1 MESRHLL
8 IEGVLIIR
16 HTGRLN
22 GAGLM
27 SHLGGLFTARVFDQ
41 AKYVVSDFSE
51 IAEVACDDCHGREIG
66 ALVRDWRNVRARLRR
81 PFRWAVVTADKR
93 VERLTGIIAVGAG
106 DGVFPRVFTGVHEA
120 LLWAQNPKILMEIAC
135 PAAWKNISG

>member
-27 SHLGGLFTARVFDQ
+27 NHLGGLFGARVFDQ
-41 AKYVVSDFSE
+41 AKFVVSDFSGV
-51 IAEVACDDCHGREIG
+51 AEVDYDASHGREIG
-66 ALVRDWRNVRARLRR
+66 AFVREWRSIRTRLRR
-81 PFRWAVVTADKR
+81 PFRWAVVTADQR
-93 VERLTGIIAVGAG
+93 VAHLAGLIADGAG
-106 DGVFPRVFTGVHEA
+106 DGVFARVFTGVYEA
-120 LLWAQNPKILMEIAC
+120 LLWVRNPKILMEIAR
-135 PAAWKNISG
+135 PTAWKNVSG